1 MRRTNVEQAN
11 FVVLRSADIPSLLV
25 ESGYITNPS
34 DARTWIP
41 EDGASVS
48 PLPS

>member
-25 ESGYITNPS
+25 ESGYITNPT
-34 DARTWIP
+34 DASNLDSSAWRKRFA
-41 EDGASVS
+41 GHR
-48 PLPS
+48 